1 MSSPDRLFEMK
12 KTPGL
17 NIKSKRVFCLRSQN
31 RKTLI
36 ERRAGSRERQRPKEM
51 TRMLPANI
59 RPFVPIEIIQWDFL
73 SLIFIPRLEYTYIYN
88 QKTTRER
95 ERERQKKEEE
105 LGDFKQWPEQFHP
118 THNECFA
125 SPLRREMKGGQRD
138 YHSRQSTYTHTLYIE
153 QHPALIK
160 TEGIKGDVKLSDSV
174 LGGEKEGKAGATE
187 MN

>member
-17 NIKSKRVFCLRSQN
+17 NIKFKRVFCLRSQN

-95 ERERQKKEEE
+95 ERKIEKGRRTRKFQTMARVVPSNPQRMLCLTAKARNERR
-105 LGDFKQWPEQFHP
+105 PERLPLEIEHIH
-118 THNECFA
+118 TH
-125 SPLRREMKGGQRD
+125 
-138 YHSRQSTYTHTLYIE
+138 
-153 QHPALIK
+153 ALH
-160 TEGIKGDVKLSDSV
+160 
-174 LGGEKEGKAGATE
+174 
-187 MN
+187 